1 MNYKSF
7 CQNIVDN
14 DVHIDITYP
23 GRYLFSNDLGRLLN
37 SLEKRYIQTYDI
49 QYILDLISQSKQKI
63 CIWCEEYVES
73 RGIVET
79 ITKVIG
85 NHPAFSQISFVEVQF
100 NCSDELVDA
109 ALYWSNLYKKIQGNY
124 TLLFYDSVAPSLQ
137 KVFKDISFGSI
148 SSPLF
153 NTKFELQKKQTKV
166 LLAIE
171 IADLS
176 GINFAPF
183 SKEVDMEFKEQT
195 IYRKLT
201 DKMMNKLIEKEC
213 SRTYDNK
220 LGSQKLKESL
230 SSICNLYMA
239 RQSVQ
244 RVKQFKAL
252 SRDLGEQMITLSKGL
267 KRLGMNNVQIGN
279 RETKRHLFENCLY
292 LDPGSHGIESKFIY
306 RALEA
311 FDFKSIPLPIYPI
324 KNLSY
329 YPYYSIIGITKDGDK
344 INYLKELLNLSENN
358 YDYKFMN
365 EFIQCQKFVVQIRPD
380 KRFIDTLNQM
390 IS

>member
-183 SKEVDMEFKEQT
+183 SKEVDMEFKE
-195 IYRKLT
+195 L
-201 DKMMNKLIEKEC
+201 NK
-213 SRTYDNK
+213 
-220 LGSQKLKESL
+220 
-230 SSICNLYMA
+230 
-239 RQSVQ
+239 
-244 RVKQFKAL
+244 
-252 SRDLGEQMITLSKGL
+252 
-267 KRLGMNNVQIGN
+267 
-279 RETKRHLFENCLY
+279 
-292 LDPGSHGIESKFIY
+292 
-306 RALEA
+306 
-311 FDFKSIPLPIYPI
+311 
-324 KNLSY
+324 
-329 YPYYSIIGITKDGDK
+329 
-344 INYLKELLNLSENN
+344 
-358 YDYKFMN
+358 
-365 EFIQCQKFVVQIRPD
+365 
-380 KRFIDTLNQM
+380 
-390 IS
+390 